1 MIIDITELLF
11 ALSYALDSV
20 EHSLLGVH
28 TNHGKRVSRIAA
40 TIGKDAYGLNGKE
53 LMELSACAIMHDNAL
68 TEYIASELNFVPEIV
83 TDGQKAGFGK
93 HCEIGEK
100 NFRLLPFDDSL
111 NGVILYHH
119 ENSDGSGPF
128 HLKEAEI
135 PLFSQLIHFAD
146 VIDANFFLGDMNAKK
161 QDQVVAFLKE
171 NASWFNPRIVS
182 TFLERYPLYDFDRL
196 SDSRI
201 DDSLR
206 EIIPDETLD
215 LTGRQLDN
223 VAGLFAQIVDY
234 DSHFTF
240 THSRGIARKARE
252 MGEYYGEDERECE
265 KLFLAGALH
274 DIGKLT
280 VSTALLDKPG
290 RLTSEEFEAIKKH
303 AYQTWYIL
311 HRIRGFSEITFMACR
326 HHEKLDGS
334 GYPFGIRG
342 EQLTRSERLM
352 CCVDIYQAL
361 TEDRPYRKGMQH
373 DDAMKI
379 MREMADSGTIDRT
392 ITDDIDRRFRGN

>member
-290 RLTSEEFEAIKKH
+290 RLTSEEFEAIRKH